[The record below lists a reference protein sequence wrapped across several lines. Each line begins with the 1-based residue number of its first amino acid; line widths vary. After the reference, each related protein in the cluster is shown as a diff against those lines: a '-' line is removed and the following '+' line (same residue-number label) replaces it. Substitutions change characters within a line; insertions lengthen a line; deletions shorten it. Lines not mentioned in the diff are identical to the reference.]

1 MQYRFTQT
9 ILHSL
14 LKNVL
19 NKHLFRLKKFFFMV
33 NYFHVNRL
41 TYIITKKQD
50 DNTSFMEVK
59 NGNI

>member
-1 MQYRFTQT
+1 
-9 ILHSL
+9 
-14 LKNVL
+14 
-19 NKHLFRLKKFFFMV
+19 MV